1 SRFNADCVTSPV
13 RSDSGSV
20 VFYIVTLQPH
30 LDSSCEQIPC
40 SAEAP
45 ESDYLRLN
53 RCKRHCF
60 LHPQSTLARLR
71 RFLLSSIPSLLRRRN
86 PLTRRHPSRP
96 PHRCRRS
103 EAAVKLAS
111 GATVTLDDGLD
122 SLEFGAV
129 QHLEAAADYDTAAD
143 PTWQRLRPT
152 NLGAD
157 EAAIE
162 EAAGSVGQRSDRSQ
176 SVAAGTDEEPEDD
189 TIVFSSGE
197 SGYATLRRNMSEK
210 VAQML
215 SLGSDLM
222 PDYRL
227 QSPKVHRCTILHY
240 SPFKAVWDWLILIL
254 VIYTAI
260 FTPYVAAFLL
270 NDDRR
275 DRKLKWTTQ
284 TPWPSLTFLV
294 DVMFIVDILIN
305 FRTTYVNK
313 NDEVSLASGRT
324 LFFKGWFLID
334 VVAAIPFD
342 LLLWGSGSTSDEFRV
357 ARKTRPV
364 FGIRSRCAAAAHGV
378 FRPDRSLAGLY
389 LMLRVREFIRFHQIP
404 NPAAPA
410 PGGVLRSMLVLHQR
424 HRHEPGAQG
433 LPAECLQA
441 DICLH
446 LNRNFA
452 EELPRLQGSQP
463 RLSADSV
470 AQVQVHHVPPRGHPG
485 AQGRHPQCALYFV
498 ARGSIEI
505 LHNDTVVAI

>member
-1 SRFNADCVTSPV
+1 QQIQCRLRDVASEERLRIRCVLHC
-13 RSDSGSV
+13 D
-20 VFYIVTLQPH
+20 LQPH

-45 ESDYLRLN
+45 ESAGP
-53 RCKRHCF
+53 H
-60 LHPQSTLARLR
+60 TAAAA
-71 RFLLSSIPSLLRRRN
+71 RRR
-86 PLTRRHPSRP
+86 PSSSPRVP
-96 PHRCRRS
+96 RS
-103 EAAVKLAS
+103 LS
-111 GATVTLDDGLD
+111 TLDDGLD

-176 SVAAGTDEEPEDD
+176 SVAAGTDEESLKMT
-189 TIVFSSGE
+189 TIRRE
-197 SGYATLRRNMSEK
+197 RLTPPWRRNMSEK

-284 TPWPSLTFLV
+284 TPWPSLTSLF
-294 DVMFIVDILIN
+294 DVMFIRGHPDQLSHHL
-305 FRTTYVNK
+305 REQKTTNGG
-313 NDEVSLASGRT
+313 DS
-324 LFFKGWFLID
+324 
-334 VVAAIPFD
+334 FD
-342 LLLWGSGSTSDEFRV
+342 LLLWGSGSTSDETTTLIGLFKTARLLRLVRV
-357 ARKTRPV
+357 ARKLDRYSEYGALLCCLLMAS
-364 FGIRSRCAAAAHGV
+364 FALIAHWLACIWGAGV
-378 FRPDRSLAGLY
+378 HPLPPD
-389 LMLRVREFIRFHQIP
+389 P
-404 NPAAPA
+404 NP
-410 PGGVLRSMLVLHQR
+410 LRQRLEEYFQHAWSYTNGIDMNLVLK
-424 HRHEPGAQG
+424 GFG
-433 LPAECLQA
+433 A

-446 LNRNFA
+446 LNRNLLKNCPAFREA
-452 EELPRLQGSQP
+452 SPGCLRT
-463 RLSADSV
+463 LSLKFKST
-470 AQVQVHHVPPRGHPG
+470 HVPRGHPG
-485 AQGRHPQCALYFV
+485 DRGDILNALY
-498 ARGSIEI
+498 
-505 LHNDTVVAI
+505 

>member
-1 SRFNADCVTSPV
+1 MKRPAACDFLYGPLTSVESITSLRDSLEINAEHLVHITLYRKDGSRFNADCVTSPV

-45 ESDYLRLN
+45 ESE
-53 RCKRHCF
+53 H
-60 LHPQSTLARLR
+60 SGSLR

-162 EAAGSVGQRSDRSQ
+162 EAAGSVGQRASPR
-176 SVAAGTDEEPEDD
+176 ATDEEPEDD

-260 FTPYVAAFLL
+260 FTPYEGQKA
-270 NDDRR
+270 
-275 DRKLKWTTQ
+275 
-284 TPWPSLTFLV
+284 
-294 DVMFIVDILIN
+294 
-305 FRTTYVNK
+305 
-313 NDEVSLASGRT
+313 EVVSHPGRIAVHY
-324 LFFKGWFLID
+324 FKGWFLID

-342 LLLWGSGSTSDEFRV
+342 LLLWGSGSTSDEFELL
-357 ARKTRPV
+357 ANST
-364 FGIRSRCAAAAHGV
+364 GIRNTGAAVLLLLMASFALIAHWLACIWYAIGNLE
-378 FRPDRSLAGLY
+378 RP
-389 LMLRVREFIRFHQIP
+389 
-404 NPAAPA
+404 
-410 PGGVLRSMLVLHQR
+410 GVLIGWLDALANQLRRRIFDL
-424 HRHEPGAQG
+424 GWQG
-433 LPAECLQA
+433 RPW
-441 DICLH
+441 
-446 LNRNFA
+446 
-452 EELPRLQGSQP
+452 
-463 RLSADSV
+463 RLSTES
-470 AQVQVHHVPPRGHPG
+470 GHLRMTP
-485 AQGRHPQCALYFV
+485 
-498 ARGSIEI
+498 
-505 LHNDTVVAI
+505 